1 MQKVGGPVVGDDL
14 QADIPTLYSW
24 PKSAI
29 NHERP
34 WVRCNMVM
42 SLDGA
47 IAGPDGKSASIGSP
61 TDKKVFSA
69 VRRDSDV
76 ILVGAGTARQEGYR
90 PSVVPIALVS
100 NRLNFSEGLPLFDQA
115 GPTSPP
121 NLIITHDDAINDAP
135 NWLKQVA
142 SFIPSGKSSV
152 DLKRAV
158 AGLHDLGL
166 DRIHCEGGPLLLTAL
181 IQAQVLD
188 ELLLTV
194 TPILVGG
201 SSTLLTSAIGD
212 CRGAFSQVLVEDG
225 TLLLRFIPQYP
236 TSPTLSSE

>member
-1 MQKVGGPVVGDDL
+1 MQRVGSAVIGEDL
-14 QADIPTLYSW
+14 GAEIPALYAW
-24 PKSAI
+24 PKSAKS
-29 NHERP
+29 HERP

-47 IAGPDGKSASIGSP
+47 IAGPDGKSASIGSAV
-61 TDKKVFSA
+61 DKKVFSA

-76 ILVGAGTARQEGYR
+76 IVVGAGTAREEGYR

-100 NRLNFSEGLPLFDQA
+100 NQLRLHKELPLFHQVGA
-115 GPTSPP
+115 TSPRT
-121 NLIITHDDAINDAP
+121 LILTHDNAISNAP
-135 NWLKQVA
+135 TWLSSVA
-142 SFIPSGKSSV
+142 EFLPCGESAV

-158 AGLHDLGL
+158 AGLHELGL
-166 DRIHCEGGPLLLTAL
+166 DRIHCEGGPALLTAL
-181 IQAQVLD
+181 MQAEVLD

-201 SSTLLTSAIGD
+201 SSTLLTSAIGN
-212 CRGAFSQVLVEDG
+212 CRGQFTQVLAEDG

-236 TSPTLSSE
+236 TASTATSK